1 MSIYGPKGIQGEIF
15 VLVLLNMGVTFSSE
29 PSDKGAEDLAAICA
43 ISDGYSTLLSFKQCM
58 RVKMEIAAKLVSS
71 YITHVFSP
79 IIDETSLKSMVYTAL
94 RPKDTRV
101 DNTEEIEATCRAAW
115 RIFSDPVT
123 EIMNTQEFL
132 AVIVLLADA
141 PWENRLF
148 LLFELFKNLGTD
160 EMSHADIQLVAH
172 VCASGLFKLWQVE
185 TWEHD
190 EFKSMTEGIAD
201 NAYLKMN
208 KEMEDSCQWCD
219 FKVWAKDRFRDSR
232 TVATQAALK
241 RVYESAYA

>member
-1 MSIYGPKGIQGEIF
+1 
-15 VLVLLNMGVTFSSE
+15 MGVTFSSE
-29 PSDKGAEDLAAICA
+29 PNNKSAEDLANIST
-43 ISDGYSTLLSFKQCM
+43 ISDGYSTLLSFKQCL
-58 RVKMEIAAKLVSS
+58 RVRMEIAAKLVSS

-79 IIDETSLKSMVYTAL
+79 IIDEVSLKSMVYTAL
-94 RPKDTRV
+94 KPRDSRV
-101 DNTEEIEATCRAAW
+101 DNTKEIDEICRAAW

-160 EMSHADIQLVAH
+160 NMMHADIQLVAH
-172 VCASGLFKLWQVE
+172 VSAAGLFKLWQVKS
-185 TWEHD
+185 WDHD
-190 EFKSMTEGIAD
+190 EFKTMTEGIAD

-208 KEMEDSCQWCD
+208 KEMEESCQWSH
-219 FKVWAKDRFRDSR
+219 FSVWAKDRFRDSR

-241 RVYESAYA
+241 SVYESAYA